1 MKELEHTRCE
11 VRKIIEIQASIWDG
25 LNPSDGDEFRQ
36 SAGSPA
42 SRGSDIPRGSF
53 LEDANHAWLSNGSR
67 LVVINTK
74 TGENISSWTFCQ
86 KVTAV
91 AQFPTQPG
99 DVLLL
104 LVGLDNGANR
114 AKDSAG
120 MLCIFDCSTSRVLRS
135 IRMPAG
141 VEQVCVMNGGAEWED
156 FNEKRTH
163 GMLSNSSGI
172 ACVALR
178 NLYHIVLD
186 LRRVLWDGDV
196 SYLTTNEL
204 SPADIE
210 LSEDRYS
217 LSSRQRCDR
226 GIHKAYNLL
235 NPGIEDFIRFNREE
249 FESSPLYDENF
260 TTTLIYA
267 KKIGCVISG
276 CLGRVII
283 WQNDGSIGWISASAK
298 NSMAI
303 SHLALLEPADDP
315 RPFYYLWVAYQ
326 EETFETAPILKMYAL
341 LIERRYCDKETNL
354 HFKIEGEPS
363 LKFDLQLEPVDRI
376 TNLVSIERMN
386 NCEQSE
392 PNNKK
397 GDASL
402 LLIGLSGKALL
413 FDLNQW
419 YREHLPR
426 NIHNCQNPNTFLCYY
441 QMKSETLNI
450 ADDMVLSCAYSP
462 LTLREFPNNGGNSL
476 DELFY
481 PKSLCLDW
489 VELTNNHLRIWM
501 TRGLQWEL
509 LRDMAIAGPSILIQP
524 SETFHKCLA
533 AGLVPFNTDCSF
545 DCDQNAQREMLL
557 SLCLEQRWAS
567 FLIKCAKE
575 WGDGSVSYLFPMFLR
590 WGAQRA
596 SSLKMVADQLC
607 IPLFDQ
613 SGSTIGDKEI
623 KLLRF
628 CSQQLECLSTVVARL
643 PIPSDD
649 LVKQQRALRRVATHL
664 GVLLW
669 FYDVGLLPETHEVN
683 DEPLPIT
690 FSLQIPYPYERLAAI
705 YKNKRQQIR
714 ENTVSPPDRKE
725 ELFIDELMTEEC
737 QALRSQWE
745 REGGDITT
753 GGYYPPPSLQSLL
766 RSYLFDCYN
775 QNESDEIEN
784 KHQITIYLLMDL
796 VKLLQGSCPDV
807 DQLIKYPSAFKMSP
821 SLIKLTQAFWLL
833 DHEDYQGFLDTLT
846 GQLVS
851 DSDVKE
857 WHHKLV
863 IRTLIRNNEYKIAL
877 IYLRVRKPPLSAIC
891 DQSTSISLSVECG
904 LVQTAFHQRPQSHY
918 RQLLTCFFQACKAC
932 GKLNEILQLALDPE
946 EEEAFVKFLEGNKL
960 EETRLLYYLQ
970 RCRYTEAGSAY
981 QSSLSKTH
989 LKNIQ
994 SASLTMVQAYN
1005 ATLPDVTKALSL
1017 NSVGKFFA
1025 DDTEPRHLRPMSHKQ
1040 SCSRSHRVFETVLE
1054 KVKETYVRRDNCQ
1067 IPFISAPCTSL
1078 RLKSMKTNSSCVLF
1092 PTLVP
1097 KTLRKRTRDQM
1108 IDDEVHPL
1116 AAEKS
1121 KRRKLSGETDT
1132 PSKSSVSI
1140 LSTGVAFETP
1150 LIKRKK
1156 PLSDKMEC
1164 DMETPHSILKIRQ
1177 LIQSSTSPTIL
1188 TRDSLNQQQDDLF
1201 KQQERKPTRQ
1211 IRFSIGQSLNDSSHE
1226 EAAVESSNI
1235 ADKDNTSEVS
1245 EEVFYSPNTSSK
1257 SQSANSSHSIMNIK
1271 GPRARP
1277 SLRSSGHLSS
1287 SESLIES
1294 RDPLNKM
1301 DFRAIPS
1308 NHSLSE
1314 QSSLTATPIA
1324 LPRKSISS
1332 VPEHLKLAERYQHLR
1347 CSVSPITPH
1356 SALNESRYLSSV
1368 LSSDSSSLSTP
1379 AVTSKHGNSSSR
1391 AGIGSGIE
1399 KSNICSNTR
1408 EYKYPM
1414 AGRNLV
1420 SVEMTKSKTV
1430 TRSLLSKTVITEE
1443 IDNDDDDRGDQNVVV
1458 EVDDF
1463 GLDHEPEVCFV
1474 VNKLA
1479 EEYLPDHQE
1488 NDQISNE
1495 RGDSEEYNNAFKADG
1510 TVISKTYEQTKQQ
1523 SNKEKLEDQDMYSSQ
1538 NSEEPETSEDGID
1551 HPGDLD
1557 NDMDDYEPEL
1567 TALKERAEDEEN
1579 AECFQSLTNSAASF
1593 REPSESEIFINALS
1607 VHESGGQDEDRE
1619 LQGLSKPSLIENS
1632 NITEDES
1639 SNDITEVSQKVVNKS
1654 QSKTNNWEFLA
1665 SSHTNTKEFSL
1676 SMPNKDMNESNFTED
1691 ESISS
1696 IEHFELIAD
1705 DSDMEEDCNQDL
1717 TKKKHLVTTNGER
1730 RTQWTKQ
1737 VADGFVYD
1745 SRVQNPRCNTKRFD
1759 NSKKS
1764 TELENPAILSETDS
1778 AMTTVSATDIPSSSG
1793 AESTRYS
1800 PLSTSY
1806 QRGKT
1811 SENKGR
1817 EKSKSPTPVRLTRA
1831 RRASSVTNEVLA
1843 SARNNLKP
1851 IDVVDSLENSAKL
1864 VDVESVNEPESVR
1877 ARGKRRSAS
1886 VDKELLSVLEEN
1898 VEEIQTNKPE
1908 IALRRSSR
1916 RAASAQREMSTIQE
1930 ISHDSLKHSTLTSI
1944 SETDFSNESE
1954 PINKKGQRS
1963 RKVSHTSQDNDISLI
1978 TRSKRSVSVAKE
1990 TAPESQSTSRTT
2002 RKRGNSVP
2010 KEIFETSRTRRA
2022 SSLAKDIISEETTK
2036 SPAVIKRPKS
2046 SLLVQSSEE
2055 SAVNSPAKNT
2065 RSRRVLSQSIPEEKD
2080 EEMSYIQTRGRSSSN
2095 ASDVSTQKKSKE
2107 RRAASLEPSKS
2118 EVKKRTR
2125 RTFAKNFVSDEK
2137 INEEPVEDNKEDKA
2151 ETAKRT
2157 SRKRT
2162 DSATSI
2168 PGDSN
2173 TEKVR
2178 GGRKASRSKSSNS
2191 DVFVFSPPDV
2201 TSDPPSSQQDVEEVP
2216 PYVFSPPHTRSRQ
2229 PVLSQLRRKM
2239 KNFLSPLT
2247 TEEKASVAHRNRRTK
2262 RETFQYTT
2270 QRTLFVYPRRTR
2282 KPSTE

>member
-1 MKELEHTRCE
+1 MKELEDTHCE

-25 LNPSDGDEFRQ
+25 LNTSGGDDFGQ
-36 SAGSPA
+36 SARSPA
-42 SRGSDIPRGSF
+42 SRSSDIPLGGF
-53 LEDANHAWLSNGSR
+53 LEDANHAWLSNGPR

-91 AQFPTQPG
+91 AQFPKQPG

-114 AKDSAG
+114 VKDSTG

-135 IRMPAG
+135 IKMPAG
-141 VEQVCVMNGGAEWED
+141 IEQVCVMNGGAEWED

-204 SPADIE
+204 SPTEIE

-217 LSSRQRCDR
+217 FDSKQRCDR
-226 GIHKAYNLL
+226 GKHRAYNLL
-235 NPGIEDFIRFNREE
+235 NPGIEEFIRFNREE
-249 FESSPLYDENF
+249 FESSPLYDENL

-276 CLGRVII
+276 CLGRIII
-283 WQNDGSIGWISASAK
+283 WQNDGSVGWISASAK

-303 SHLALLEPADDP
+303 GHLALLEPADDP

-341 LIERRYCDKETNL
+341 LIERRYCDKESNL

-363 LKFDLQLEPVDRI
+363 LKFELQLEPVDKI
-376 TNLVSIERMN
+376 TNLVSMERTN
-386 NCEQSE
+386 NYEQSE
-392 PNNKK
+392 PTSKK
-397 GDASL
+397 EDASL

-441 QMKSETLNI
+441 QMKSETFNI
-450 ADDMVLSCAYSP
+450 ANDIVLSCAYSP

-489 VELTNNHLRIWM
+489 VELTNSHLRIWM

-524 SETFHKCLA
+524 SETFHRCLA

-575 WGDGSVSYLFPMFLR
+575 WEDGSVSYLFPMFLR

-628 CSQQLECLSTVVARL
+628 CSQQLECLSNVVARL
-643 PIPSDD
+643 PIASDD
-649 LVKQQRALRRVATHL
+649 LVKQQRALHRVATHL

-683 DEPLPIT
+683 EEPLPIT
-690 FSLQIPYPYERLAAI
+690 FSLQIPYPYERLATI

-714 ENTVSPPDRKE
+714 EITSSSGDRKE
-725 ELFIDELMTEEC
+725 ELFIDELMTQEC
-737 QALRSQWE
+737 QTLRLQWE

-775 QNESDEIEN
+775 QNGSDEMEN

-863 IRTLIRNNEYKIAL
+863 IRTLMRNNEYKVAL
-877 IYLRVRKPPLSAIC
+877 IYLRIRKPPLSAIC

-946 EEEAFVKFLEGNKL
+946 EEEAFVKFLEENKL

-970 RCRYTEAGSAY
+970 RCRYTEAGSA
-981 QSSLSKTH
+981 QQFSLSKIH
-989 LKNIQ
+989 FKNIQ
-994 SASLTMVQAYN
+994 SAPLTMVHAYN
-1005 ATLPDVTKALSL
+1005 DTLPDVTKALSL
-1017 NSVGKFFA
+1017 NSGRKFL
-1025 DDTEPRHLRPMSHKQ
+1025 DENPLPKHLRPMSHKQ
-1040 SCSRSHRVFETVLE
+1040 SSGRSHRVFETVLE
-1054 KVKETYVRRDNCQ
+1054 KIKETYVRRDNCQ

-1092 PTLVP
+1092 PTLAP
-1097 KTLRKRTRDQM
+1097 KTSGKRPRNQM
-1108 IDDEVHPL
+1108 TEDEVQPL
-1116 AAEKS
+1116 SAEKN
-1121 KRRKLSGETDT
+1121 KRRKLSEETDT
-1132 PSKSSVSI
+1132 PSKSSTSI
-1140 LSTGVAFETP
+1140 LSAGVALETP

-1156 PLSDKMEC
+1156 PLSFKMEH

-1177 LIQSSTSPTIL
+1177 LIQSSTSPPTL

-1201 KQQERKPTRQ
+1201 KQQELKPTRQ
-1211 IRFSIGQSLNDSSHE
+1211 IRFSIGQPLNDSSHE
-1226 EAAVESSNI
+1226 EAAIESSNVT
-1235 ADKDNTSEVS
+1235 DKDNTSEIS
-1245 EEVFYSPNTSSK
+1245 EEVFYSPNASGK
-1257 SQSANSSHSIMNIK
+1257 SQSADSSHSIMSIK

-1277 SLRSSGHLSS
+1277 SLRRSGHLSS

-1294 RDPLNKM
+1294 RDPLNKT
-1301 DFRAIPS
+1301 DLKARPS
-1308 NHSLSE
+1308 NHSLIE
-1314 QSSLTATPIA
+1314 QSSLAATPIA

-1332 VPEHLKLAERYQHLR
+1332 VSDHLKLAERSRQLR
-1347 CSVSPITPH
+1347 YSVSPITPY
-1356 SALNESRYLSSV
+1356 SALNESRYSSSI

-1379 AVTSKHGNSSSR
+1379 AVTSNDGNSNLR
-1391 AGIGSGIE
+1391 ARIGSGIE
-1399 KSNICSNTR
+1399 KSSIYSNTG
-1408 EYKYPM
+1408 EYKYHT
-1414 AGRNLV
+1414 AGRNRM
-1420 SVEMTKSKTV
+1420 SMETTESRTV
-1430 TRSLLSKTVITEE
+1430 TRSLLSKTVITEQL
-1443 IDNDDDDRGDQNVVV
+1443 DVNDDDDDDKGDENVVV

-1479 EEYLPDHQE
+1479 EEYSPDHQE

-1495 RGDSEEYNNAFKADG
+1495 KVDSEEYNNAFKASG
-1510 TVISKTYEQTKQQ
+1510 TMISKTYEQTKHQ
-1523 SNKEKLEDQDMYSSQ
+1523 SNEEKLGDQDMHFSQ
-1538 NSEEPETSEDGID
+1538 NSEESETSDGGND

-1557 NDMDDYEPEL
+1557 NDTDDYEPEL
-1567 TALKERAEDEEN
+1567 TALKERGEDEEN

-1593 REPSESEIFINALS
+1593 REPSENEIFINALP
-1607 VHESGGQDEDRE
+1607 VYESRGQDEDSG

-1639 SNDITEVSQKVVNKS
+1639 SNDITEVSHKVVNKS
-1654 QSKTNNWEFLA
+1654 HSKPNNWEFLA
-1665 SSHTNTKEFSL
+1665 TSHTNAKEFSL
-1676 SMPNKDMNESNFTED
+1676 SVPNKDMNDSNFTED
-1691 ESISS
+1691 ESVSS

-1705 DSDMEEDCNQDL
+1705 DSEMEEECDQDL
-1717 TKKKHLVTTNGER
+1717 TKKKRLVTTNGER
-1730 RTQWTKQ
+1730 GTQPTEQ
-1737 VADGFVYD
+1737 VADGFISD
-1745 SRVQNPRCNTKRFD
+1745 SLVQNPGYDTKRFD
-1759 NSKKS
+1759 NNKKP
-1764 TELENPAILSETDS
+1764 TELENPANLSETDS
-1778 AMTTVSATDIPSSSG
+1778 AVSTVLATDIPSSSG
-1793 AESTRYS
+1793 AESPRHSS
-1800 PLSTSY
+1800 PNTSN
-1806 QRGKT
+1806 QKGKT
-1811 SENKGR
+1811 SENKDR
-1817 EKSKSPTPVRLTRA
+1817 EKSKSPRPVRMTRA
-1831 RRASSVTNEVLA
+1831 RRASSVTKEVLA
-1843 SARNNLKP
+1843 STGNTLNLKTP
-1851 IDVVDSLENSAKL
+1851 LDVIESSDNFTKL
-1864 VDVESVNEPESVR
+1864 VDESVNETQSISTR
-1877 ARGKRRSAS
+1877 KGKRRSAS
-1886 VDKELLSVLEEN
+1886 VDKELLSLSRN
-1898 VEEIQTNKPE
+1898 VEEIQTGKPE

-1916 RAASAQREMSTIQE
+1916 RAASAQREMPTISE
-1930 ISHDSLKHSTLTSI
+1930 ISHDSLKNSTLTSI
-1944 SETDFSNESE
+1944 SETDFSNDSE
-1954 PINKKGQRS
+1954 PISKKPQRS
-1963 RKVSHTSQDNDISLI
+1963 RKVSHTSQDLDVSLT
-1978 TRSKRSVSVAKE
+1978 TRTRRSVSVAKE
-1990 TAPESQSTSRTT
+1990 TAPESQGTSKTT

-2010 KEIFETSRTRRA
+2010 KEILETSRTRRA
-2022 SSLAKDIISEETTK
+2022 SSLAKDIITEETTK
-2036 SPAVIKRPKS
+2036 SPAGNKRPKS
-2046 SLLVQSSEE
+2046 SLLVRSTEE
-2055 SAVNSPAKNT
+2055 SALNSPAKNT
-2065 RSRRVLSQSIPEEKD
+2065 RSRRTLSQSIPEEKD
-2080 EEMSYIQTRGRSSSN
+2080 EEMSNVQTRGRSSSN

-2125 RTFAKNFVSDEK
+2125 STLAKTVVSEET
-2137 INEEPVEDNKEDKA
+2137 INEEPAEDTEEGKA
-2151 ETAKRT
+2151 ETTKKT

-2168 PGDSN
+2168 SSDSN
-2173 TEKVR
+2173 MEKLR
-2178 GGRKASRSKSSNS
+2178 GGRKARSKSSNS
-2191 DVFVFSPPDV
+2191 DVFLFSPPDV
-2201 TSDPPSSQQDVEEVP
+2201 TSDPPSSQKDIEQVP

-2229 PVLSQLRRKM
+2229 PVLSQLQK
-2239 KNFLSPLT
+2239 
-2247 TEEKASVAHRNRRTK
+2247 
-2262 RETFQYTT
+2262 
-2270 QRTLFVYPRRTR
+2270 
-2282 KPSTE
+2282 